1 VAHRAIDRMDKKS
14 LPIVILDRENAT
26 DDVEFWKKKTP
37 EERLAAVEFL
47 REQCYLAMGI
57 EGQPR
62 LVREWRIIE
71 KKR

>member
-1 VAHRAIDRMDKKS
+1 VAHRAIEQMDKKP

-37 EERLAAVEFL
+37 EERLSAVEFL